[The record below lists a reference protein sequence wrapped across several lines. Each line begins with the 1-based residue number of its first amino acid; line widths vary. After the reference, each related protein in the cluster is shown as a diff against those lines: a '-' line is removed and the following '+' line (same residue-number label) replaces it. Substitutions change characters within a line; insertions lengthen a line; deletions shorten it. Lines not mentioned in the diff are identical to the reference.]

1 MKPLKY
7 AVSFND
13 GKTALRHKAVAAIDG
28 DTLVITDALGKELA
42 RWPLSDIRYTD
53 PARRTP
59 PLRLRRSGHDA
70 RLGLATDDKGQWLIQ
85 HCPNLT
91 QREAGH
97 LRWPTWVAA
106 GILATASLAG
116 IFVYLLPGIAGT
128 VVKLVPPSVEQ
139 SIGEQSRQQLLSM
152 FSKFAGKGD
161 ELVCLEPAAQAILD
175 QRANELAT
183 LMESPF
189 PVRVTVIRM
198 PVVNALTLPGG
209 EIVILSGLLDKA
221 ESGDAVIGVLAH
233 EIAHAVRR
241 DPLQVSIKQTGA
253 ALLLSLMIG
262 DVFGGAVMSGLT
274 SGLIESGYSR
284 DAEAAADFI
293 AVTALNQLGWT
304 ALPLADF
311 VAGIDRENPLSDL
324 VPSFLNSHPSGEN
337 RRRDIM
343 ALSQGVGRAINS
355 HEWKTLK
362 SMCK

>member
-1 MKPLKY
+1 MSTP
-7 AVSFND
+7 VSFND
-13 GKTALRHKAVAAIDG
+13 GTSALRHKAVASIDG
-28 DTLVITDALGKELA
+28 DSLVIADLLGNALV
-42 RWPLSDIRYTD
+42 RWPLTDIRYTD
-53 PARRTP
+53 PAQRRP
-59 PLRLRRSGHDA
+59 PLRLHCAGSHA
-70 RLGLATDDKGQWLIQ
+70 RLSLAADDDGRWLTQ

-91 QREAGH
+91 RREAGT

-116 IFVYLLPGIAGT
+116 IFIYLLPGVAST
-128 VVKLVPPSVEQ
+128 VVKLVPPSLEQ
-139 SIGEQSRQQLLSM
+139 SIGEQSRQQLLSL
-152 FSKFAGKGD
+152 FGKLGGKQGN
-161 ELVCLEPAAQAILD
+161 LVCQEPAAQAILD
-175 QRANELAT
+175 ARARELAT

-189 PVRVTVIRM
+189 SVRVTVVRM

-221 ESGDAVIGVLAH
+221 ENGDAVIGVLAH

-262 DVFGGAVMSGLT
+262 DVFGGAVISGLT

-293 AVTALNQLGWT
+293 AVTALNQPGWT

-311 VAGIDRENPLSDL
+311 VAGIDKESPLDTL
-324 VPSFLNSHPSGEN
+324 VPSFLKSHPSGEN
-337 RRRDIM
+337 RRRDII
-343 ALSQGVGRAINS
+343 ALSQGAGRAVTGY
-355 HEWKTLK
+355 EWKTLK
-362 SMCK
+362 SMCRQDG